1 MTTIDVCVA
10 EVMEDMVSYHMTY
23 CVKSHDLLCKV
34 M

>member
-10 EVMEDMVSYHMTY
+10 EVMEDMVSYLTY

-34 M
+34 T